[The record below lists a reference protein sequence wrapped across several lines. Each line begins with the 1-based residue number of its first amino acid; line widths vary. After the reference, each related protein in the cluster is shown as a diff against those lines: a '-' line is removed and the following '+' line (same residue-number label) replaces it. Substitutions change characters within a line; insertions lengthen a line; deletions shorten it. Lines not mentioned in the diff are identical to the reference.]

1 MYKVVRFYIIFV
13 SFFSILLFS
22 IINTFLLNKT
32 YNLQEDYNQSIL
44 NVQLINI
51 NIVSILFTG
60 IIILF
65 ISKKITNSALDKYY
79 KSLKCFSSYI
89 KVATED
95 NDIPVD
101 ISNILEEFKPI
112 LEEFEDLLEG
122 RTVYIKEARDKQK
135 DIEKIINSM
144 EEGILL
150 LDSHFKILLS
160 NRKGLATFGIRKGK
174 KRKSFIH
181 LYRNEKLI
189 NILKEMSITN
199 KSNVL
204 DICKPNKEIYRVHI
218 SPVADGGFAIL
229 TTNVTHIINLEKV
242 QKEFSANVSHQLKTP
257 ITSISGFAELINK
270 GMVTDLKKINEYTY
284 KIYTE
289 AQRLI
294 ELIDDILKLSE
305 IENITVIN
313 KEEISIKEIID
324 NVVDILSQKIKEKNI
339 TLEIRGNASIFIK
352 YSHLVELIMNLL
364 DNAIKYN
371 KQNGYIYI
379 TVSEHDTNI
388 SISVKDTGIGI
399 KQDEIDYI
407 FERFYR
413 ADNSSKVVGNG
424 LGLSIV
430 NHIVSLYEGNI
441 KVNSTTQ
448 GSEFIIILKKPLRQ
462 WGEYNRN
469 L

>member
-1 MYKVVRFYIIFV
+1 MYKVVRFYIIFM
-13 SFFSILLFS
+13 SFVSILIFS
-22 IINTFLLNKT
+22 IINTLST
-32 YNLQEDYNQSIL
+32 
-44 NVQLINI
+44 QLVNI
-51 NIVSILFTG
+51 NVLSLIITG
-60 IIILF
+60 VIILF
-65 ISKKITNSALDKYY
+65 ISKTVTKIALDKYY
-79 KSLKCFSSYI
+79 KSLRCLSKYI

-95 NDIPVD
+95 NDCPID
-101 ISNILEEFKPI
+101 ISDSLEEFKPI
-112 LEEFEDLLEG
+112 FEEFEDLLEG
-122 RTVYIKEARDKQK
+122 RTVYIKQARDKQK

-144 EEGILL
+144 EEGLLL
-150 LDSHFKILLS
+150 LDSNFKILLS
-160 NRKGLATFGIRKGK
+160 NKKGLATFGIKRAR

-189 NILKEMSITN
+189 NILKKMSITN
-199 KSNVL
+199 KSNVI
-204 DICKPNKEIYRVHI
+204 DIDNPNNEIYRIHI

-270 GMVTDLKKINEYTY
+270 GMVTDSNKINEYTY

-305 IENITVIN
+305 IENVTVIN
-313 KEEISIKEIID
+313 KEKISIKEIID

-339 TLEIRGNASIFIK
+339 TLEIKGNASIFIK

-379 TVSEHDTNI
+379 TVSENDTHI

-399 KQDEIDYI
+399 EEEEIKYI

-413 ADNSSKVVGNG
+413 VDKGSKVVGNG

-430 NHIVSLYEGNI
+430 NHIVNLYDGNI
-441 KVNSTTQ
+441 KVNSSTE
-448 GSEFIIILKKPLRQ
+448 GSEFIILLKKPLCQ
-462 WGEYNRN
+462 WGKYNSN
-469 L
+469 FWPIMK